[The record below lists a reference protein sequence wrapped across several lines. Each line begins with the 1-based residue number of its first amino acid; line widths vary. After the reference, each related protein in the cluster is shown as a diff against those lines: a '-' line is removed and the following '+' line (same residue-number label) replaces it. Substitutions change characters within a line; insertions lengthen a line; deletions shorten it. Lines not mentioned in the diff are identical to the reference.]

1 MIRLVIAD
9 DQGMVRAGLRSLLE
23 SEPDIE
29 VVAEATDGEQAVAA
43 VRRFAPDVV
52 LMDIRMPN
60 LDGIAATRR
69 LVESG
74 SEARILM
81 LTTFDLEQYVFD
93 SLVAGASG
101 FLLKDATA
109 EDLIGAVRVVAAGNG
124 LLAPS
129 ATRRVI
135 EAFAQL
141 PRPDERLQGSMAE
154 LSDREVEVLR
164 LLAAGASNAAI
175 AEALFVG
182 EATVKTHVSRVFAKL
197 GLRDRVQAVIFAY
210 EAGLVR
216 PSGDSAR
223 LGA

>member
-1 MIRLVIAD
+1 MIRVVIAD

-23 SEPDIE
+23 GEPDIV
-29 VVAEATDGEQAVAA
+29 VVAEAADGEQALAT
-43 VRRFAPDVV
+43 VRRFRPDVV

-69 LVESG
+69 LVEEG
-74 SEARILM
+74 TEVRILM

-109 EDLIGAVRVVAAGNG
+109 DDLIGAVRVVASGNG

-135 EAFAQL
+135 ETFAQL
-141 PRPDERLQGSMAE
+141 PRPDERLQDGMAE
-154 LSDREVEVLR
+154 MSDREVEVLR

-175 AEALFVG
+175 AEQLFLG
-182 EATVKTHVSRVFAKL
+182 EATVKTHVSRIFSKL

-210 EAGLVR
+210 EAGLIR
-216 PSGDSAR
+216 ASGDSAR
-223 LGA
+223 LGG

>member
-1 MIRLVIAD
+1 MIRVVIAD

-23 SEPDIE
+23 GEPDIE
-29 VVAEATDGEQAVAA
+29 VVAEASDGEQAVDA
-43 VRRFAPDVV
+43 VARFRPDVV

-60 LDGIAATRR
+60 LDGIAAARR
-69 LVESG
+69 IIAAG
-74 SEARILM
+74 AEARILM

-109 EDLIGAVRVVAAGNG
+109 DDLLAAVRVVASGNG

-135 EAFAQL
+135 ETFAQL
-141 PRPDERLQGSMAE
+141 PRPDKRLQDRMAE
-154 LSDREVEVLR
+154 LSDREVQVLR
-164 LLAAGASNAAI
+164 MLAAGASNAAI
-175 AEALFVG
+175 AQDLFLG
-182 EATVKTHVSRVFAKL
+182 EATVKTHVSRIFAKL

-216 PSGDSAR
+216 ASGDSAR
-223 LGA
+223 LGG